1 MRTSID
7 RRRLIINLIRFTLSI
22 TTLVISGCTAEGN
35 SYFVGRGESQRFISL
50 ATCEKEARSSHPDGT
65 SRYYNYECR
74 ELLFDRWIMS
84 VNRYK
89 DGKLIEK
96 QD

>member
-1 MRTSID
+1 MD
-7 RRRLIINLIRFTLSI
+7 RLIISALLLLPFSVTMA
-22 TTLVISGCTAEGN
+22 GCTAEGN
-35 SYFVGRGESQRFISL
+35 SYSIRKGESQRFISL

-65 SRYYNYECR
+65 SLYYNYECR

-89 DGKLIEK
+89 DGQLIEK
-96 QD
+96 QDSAR